1 MTQFSSPTSFL
12 ISWGLD
18 YASTPV
24 TNESFTI
31 YYGIGNV
38 DRLAGT
44 TQNLWYN
51 LTGLIS
57 NQNYSVL
64 IELSYAFSTETTSK
78 QTHYFLEYTPV
89 TPVAVQDVTTVVI
102 VVAVILTLL
111 LVLGILVILLIFLIW
126 LNMGKAQSQYYVKS
140 NLRGEEPVDIT
151 DLTEQRKI
159 DASIKCSHY
168 ANPTF
173 DENLQFSEEPPLVSL
188 SSEFYKNATYV
199 ENTREENPYSEP
211 IQLENYKH
219 HLDTIWEQRNALE
232 YEYKTL
238 GGSALRYPY
247 DAAKE
252 NGNVAKNKFRDT
264 VPYNKSRVIL
274 GQDVAS
280 LNIDYINASHIPG
293 VYVPHRFIATQGPK
307 ENTIED
313 FWQMVIEQDVNEIV
327 MVTKLDEGGKQKC
340 ERYFTTE
347 HYPSEV
353 FGCYKVVFQREDVF
367 VSYIIRQMTVSD
379 GFTTKEVRQFHF
391 TAWPDHDV
399 PTVFNDLLQ
408 FVNTVKQSILNV
420 NDPILVHC
428 SAGVGRT
435 GTFITIFNLLQQ
447 VQNQQPISIYRIVD
461 EMREHRPQMV
471 QTFRQY
477 KFLYLSVL
485 ELLYVDTS
493 IPANE
498 FIATYQDLLESDS
511 EGGVSFLFEQYFEL
525 QYQCE
530 KVFSLDCSHAMED
543 INISKNP
550 IKTSVPCNKNR
561 VVLSSHDLQVEYINA
576 TYLDSYKFIVT
587 IHPIEDTLIDFLQM
601 VYQTEASMVIML
613 TTPYEFAEIINEQS
627 PRVPYWPNMPELL
640 DAPPFRTEVL
650 ETEQYGGLIRNR
662 IKLSNWNDNTM
673 RTFTQIISTSWNEND
688 EITKID
694 EIICLLDLMQQEEEM
709 ATHRPIVLHC
719 IDGIGKSGVVYTVY
733 KSIQSMQR
741 QSTVDMFHL
750 VKQLRN
756 ERMNFV
762 PSLVS
767 YLTNITQNY
776 RIIGHQ
782 FFTICNT
789 SMMVCQL
796 V

>member
-64 IELSYAFSTETTSK
+64 IELNYAFSTETTSK
-78 QTHYFLEYTPV
+78 QTHYFLDYTTA

-102 VVAVILTLL
+102 VVAVIVTLL
-111 LVLGILVILLIFLIW
+111 LVLGILAILLIFLIW
-126 LNMGKAQSQYYVKS
+126 LNMGKALSQYFVKS

-151 DLTEQRKI
+151 ELRQI
-159 DASIKCSHY
+159 DASIECSHF
-168 ANPTF
+168 ANSTLY
-173 DENLQFSEEPPLVSL
+173 ENLQFSAEPPLISL
-188 SSEFYKNATYV
+188 SSEHYKNATYV
-199 ENTREENPYSEP
+199 EKREENPYSKP
-211 IQLENYKH
+211 IQLEHYKH
-219 HLDTIWEQRNALE
+219 HLDTIWDQRNALE

-238 GGSALRYPY
+238 WGSALRYQY

-252 NGNVAKNKFRDT
+252 EENVVKSKFRDT
-264 VPYNKSRVIL
+264 IPYNNSRVIL
-274 GQDVAS
+274 RQDVAS
-280 LNIDYINASHIPG
+280 LNFDYINASHIPG

-327 MVTKLDEGGKQKC
+327 MVTKLNEGGKLKC
-340 ERYFTTE
+340 GRYFTTD

-353 FGCYKVVFQREDVF
+353 FGRYKVVLQREDVF
-367 VSYIIRQMTVSD
+367 MSYRIRQMTVAD
-379 GFTTKEVRQFHF
+379 GITTKEIRQFHF

-408 FVNTVKQSILNV
+408 FVNIVKQSILNV

-461 EMREHRPQMV
+461 EMRAHCPQMV
-471 QTFRQY
+471 QTFHQY

-493 IPANE
+493 IPANT
-498 FIATYQDLLESDS
+498 FIATYQDLLESDQ

-530 KVFSLDCSHAMED
+530 KGFSLDCSHAMED

-550 IKTSVPCNKNR
+550 IKTSVPCNNNR
-561 VVLSSHDLQVEYINA
+561 VLLSSHDLQVEYINA

-601 VYQTEASMVIML
+601 IYLTGASMVIML
-613 TTPYEFAEIINEQS
+613 TTPYEFAEITNEQS

-650 ETEQYGGLIRNR
+650 ETEQYGGLIRNI

-673 RTFTQIISTSWNEND
+673 RTFTQIVSTSWNEND
-688 EITKID
+688 EIRNID
-694 EIICLLDLMQQEEEM
+694 EIICLLDLMQQEEER
-709 ATHRPIVLHC
+709 ATHSPIVLHC

-741 QSTVDMFHL
+741 QSTVDIFHL

-767 YLTNITQNY
+767 YLTNVTQNY
-776 RIIGHQ
+776 RIIIGHPF

-789 SMMVCQL
+789 
-796 V
+796 